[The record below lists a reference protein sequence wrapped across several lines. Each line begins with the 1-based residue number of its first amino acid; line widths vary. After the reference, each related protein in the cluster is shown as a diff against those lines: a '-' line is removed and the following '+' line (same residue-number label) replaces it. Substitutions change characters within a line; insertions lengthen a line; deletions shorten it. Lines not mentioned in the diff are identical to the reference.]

1 MDERSQQEINTC
13 GVYSIPV
20 QDSVNDG
27 KQGADV
33 VVSDG
38 TKKVSKQEKH
48 LQIIKE
54 QVEQAKNPSVYETYG
69 FLESPADKNI
79 KLFTARKKGT
89 KHVLEKTPC
98 QDYCMST
105 AVNGCTILADA
116 DGVSSCIHSDV
127 GSKLA
132 CDAVVKT
139 VAMASKSCPNEDTLV
154 NRLMSVSFR
163 EKLVSAWIML
173 VMQEVNKKEFQSASE
188 QLKEFSTYGST
199 IMFAVITDT
208 WIVTGNLGDGQI
220 LVFNDYY
227 GIKLRVH
234 APKDSSKVRCLA
246 NERCA
251 REDFQIEKYPRS
263 LFNGVLLSTDGMY
276 ESLDKGT
283 HFYNYA
289 IQMKHRFF
297 DRVSPEPYQAFCYK
311 EEGEPYKDFSAMR
324 TQDDCSVVLAVDN
337 RISES
342 NYLKVEQSILCHS
355 QAAFLR
361 RQNSNGM
368 SFYVKHADGYADVV
382 VRPLHSSLEISELR
396 NAELEKPLKTWD
408 DEMYSYSMYN
418 ISRACTLE
426 FMQCTGMLRVDKTR
440 PYESEQMILNL
451 VILLH
456 ELYKELLCKGL
467 DFNMSALYNIA
478 FDGKKLYVK
487 TEALSERASQE
498 NNSYLEILDRCFS
511 HVLGFFECAEF
522 RQPVFDIGYI
532 DRGRKYQML
541 GEYTDQ
547 ELGQLIRV
555 NRIVQIKNTSMYKWQ
570 LESGTLVSPGES
582 IDLMSGL
589 SFAVLDDKD
598 NRIQEYRYT
607 SKENL

>member
-1 MDERSQQEINTC
+1 MDERTQQEIKTC
-13 GVYSIPV
+13 EVDNIPV
-20 QDSVNDG
+20 QDNVNDD
-27 KQGADV
+27 KRGAD

-38 TKKVSKQEKH
+38 TKKVNKQDKH
-48 LQIIKE
+48 LQIINE
-54 QVEQAKNPSVYETYG
+54 QLEQAKKPSAYETYG

-89 KHVLEKTPC
+89 KHILEKTPC
-98 QDYCMST
+98 QDYCLST

-139 VAMASKSCPNEDTLV
+139 VAMASKSCPDEETLIS
-154 NRLMSVSFR
+154 RLMSVSFR
-163 EKLVSAWIML
+163 EKLVSVWIKL
-173 VMQEVNKKEFQSASE
+173 VMQEVNKTEFQSTSE
-188 QLKEFSTYGST
+188 QLKEFSSYGST
-199 IMFAVITDT
+199 IMFAIITDT

-234 APKDSSKVRCLA
+234 APKDSSRVRCLA

-276 ESLDKGT
+276 ESFDKGT
-283 HFYNYA
+283 LFYDYA
-289 IQMKHRFF
+289 VQMKRRFF

-337 RISES
+337 KISET
-342 NYLKVEQSILCHS
+342 NYPKIERSILCHS

-361 RQNSNGM
+361 RQSSNGM

-382 VRPLHSSLEISELR
+382 VRPLQPSLEISELR
-396 NAELEKPLKTWD
+396 NAELEKPIETWTD
-408 DEMYSYSMYN
+408 DMYFYGMYHT
-418 ISRACTLE
+418 SQACTLE
-426 FMQCTGMLRVDKTR
+426 FMQCTGMLRVNKTR
-440 PYESEQMILNL
+440 PYESEQLILKL
-451 VILLH
+451 ILLLH

-467 DFNMSALYNIA
+467 EFNTSVFYNTA
-478 FDGKKLYVK
+478 FDGTKLYIK
-487 TEALSERASQE
+487 REALTERKE
-498 NNSYLEILDRCFS
+498 HEKNTYFEILDRCFS
-511 HVLGFFECAEF
+511 HVLGFFECSEF

-532 DRGRKYQML
+532 DRGRKYNML
-541 GEYTDQ
+541 GEHSNK

-555 NRIVQIKNTSMYKWQ
+555 NRTVQIKNTSIHKWQ
-570 LESGTLVSPGES
+570 LENGTLVSPGES
-582 IDLMSGL
+582 VDLVSGL
-589 SFAVLDDKD
+589 SFAVLDDKE
-598 NRIQEYRYT
+598 NKIQEYRYT
-607 SKENL
+607 LKENL